1 MLNSCKWRHSVILIA
16 LVSAMGLFSSHS
28 FPLFKSITHNNDVL
42 SKYSYKR
49 TYERT
54 YKDYNHIKGQSNKQ
68 HHKAGYLSVLHQQA
82 DQQADEQAD
91 ELQHSLQHSVH
102 QQVHNPNVTQMY
114 HKNLVIV
121 ESPAKANTIEA
132 ILNNM
137 PGDYQWIVR

>member
-1 MLNSCKWRHSVILIA
+1 MFNSCKWRHSVILIA
-16 LVSAMGLFSSHS
+16 LVSLGLLNSSHS
-28 FPLFKSITHNNDVL
+28 FPLFHSVTHNNDIL
-42 SKYSYKR
+42 SKYSYKT

-54 YKDYNHIKGQSNKQ
+54 YKDYKHIKGQSYKQ
-68 HHKAGYLSVLHQQA
+68 HNHKAGYLAVHHQQA

-91 ELQHSLQHSVH
+91 ELQHSLQ
-102 QQVHNPNVTQMY
+102 QQVHNPNPTQMY
-114 HKNLVIV
+114 RKNLVIV